1 MYDLIIIGLGPA
13 GLTAGIY
20 ASRYRLKNLIIGKE
34 LGGTI
39 ALAHAVENY
48 PGFESISGV
57 EWSQKTL
64 EQTKKLGSEIVYE
77 LVEKINKTEGGYQV
91 YLRDQKQFEAKT
103 IIIATGSERRK
114 LNVPGETEYIGKGIS
129 YCTTCDA
136 PFYKGKT
143 VALIGGSDAAVS
155 GAVHTAEF
163 ADKVYIIYRKDQLR
177 AEPIWTEQ
185 ALQNPKIEVIYNT
198 NVIKILGIEE
208 IKNKK
213 LKISE
218 ACCYAVKDTDEKSK
232 IDQNQ
237 DKVGAVE
244 LDKPYNGG
252 NILPVD
258 GVFIE
263 IGAVPG
269 TSLAQNL
276 GVTLDEVNYIL
287 VGEDMSTNLPG
298 VFAAGDLTDN
308 SKTFAQMIGACAQGA
323 IAAASAYKYL
333 KGEKAPRILGA

>member
-39 ALAHAVENY
+39 TLAHAVENY
-48 PGFESISGV
+48 PGFESVSGV

-64 EQTKKLGSEIVYE
+64 EQTKKLGSEIVYG
-77 LVEKINKTEGGYQV
+77 LVEKIERLDVGYKV
-91 YLRDQKQFEAKT
+91 ILRDGQKQEARSV
-103 IIIATGSERRK
+103 IIATGSERRK
-114 LNVPGETEYIGKGIS
+114 LNVPGETEYLGRGIS
-129 YCTTCDA
+129 YCTTCDI
-136 PFYKGKT
+136 PFYKEKT
-143 VALIGGSDAAVS
+143 VAMIGGGDAAVS
-155 GAVHTAEF
+155 GAIHGAEF
-163 ADKVYIIYRKDQLR
+163 ADKVYIIYRKDKLR
-177 AEPIWTEQ
+177 AEPIWTEE
-185 ALQNPKIEVIYNT
+185 ALQNKKIEVIYNT
-198 NVIKILGIEE
+198 NVIKILGTEE
-208 IKNKK
+208 I
-213 LKISE
+213 
-218 ACCYAVKDTDEKSK
+218 KDTDEKSK

-237 DKVGAVE
+237 DKVGGVE
-244 LDKPYNGG
+244 LDKPYNGS

-276 GVTLDEVNYIL
+276 GVALDEVNYIL

-298 VFAAGDLTDN
+298 VFGAGDLTDN
-308 SKTFAQMIGACAQGA
+308 SKNFAQMIGACAQGA

>member
-20 ASRYRLKNLIIGKE
+20 ASRYRLNNLIIGKE
-34 LGGTI
+34 VGGTI
-39 ALAHAVENY
+39 NLAHAVENF
-48 PGFESISGV
+48 PGFESISGL
-57 EWSQKTL
+57 EWGKKTE
-64 EQTKKLGSEIVYE
+64 EQAKKLGSEIVYG
-77 LVEKINKTEGGYQV
+77 LVQKIEKMDTGYQIFA
-91 YLRDQKQFEAKT
+91 RDGQKYEARSV
-103 IIIATGSERRK
+103 IIATGSERRK
-114 LNVPGETEYIGKGIS
+114 LNVPGESEYLGKGIS

-136 PFYKGKT
+136 PFFKDKT
-143 VALIGGSDAAVS
+143 VALIGGGDSAVS
-155 GAVHTAEF
+155 GAIHTAEF
-163 ADKVYIIYRKDQLR
+163 AKKVYIIYRKDKLK

-198 NVIKILGIEE
+198 NVIKILGIKDLNDKSQ
-208 IKNKK
+208 ITNPKSQT
-213 LKISE
+213 ISN
-218 ACCYAVKDTDEKSK
+218 DQNS
-232 IDQNQ
+232 IDQNN
-237 DKVGAVE
+237 KVAAVE
-244 LDKPYNGG
+244 LDKPYSGS

-269 TSLAQNL
+269 TGLASQL
-276 GVTLDEVNYIL
+276 GITLDEVNYIL

-308 SKTFAQMIGACAQGA
+308 SKNFAQMIGACAQGA
-323 IAAASAYKYL
+323 IAAASVYKYL